1 MVRNGTIIT
10 EFKSRRS
17 RMRRVVIKIVFLILG
32 RATQSASRHEP
43 LVREEA
49 APWPE
54 GFTMTIRTLPDGPIL
69 CMQKRGCGIRVV
81 GREHAESADL
91 AIDIR
96 TVRAAFR
103 MFTAR
108 LSIHDAYAEHRIGL
122 HGNVSHGIRF
132 IRIMGIIQSYLF
144 PRIISS
150 KILKHFTPMTPR
162 RLLRRVWIVLPGLLF
177 GI

>member
-1 MVRNGTIIT
+1 MDGGRSIVTKFRP
-10 EFKSRRS
+10 RRS
-17 RMRRVVIKIVFLILG
+17 RIRRLVIKVVFVILG

-43 LVREEA
+43 LVRAEA
-49 APWPE
+49 AAWPE
-54 GFTMTIRTLPDGPIL
+54 GFTMTLRTLPDGPVL
-69 CMQKRGCGIRVV
+69 CMRKQGEGIRVV
-81 GREHAESADL
+81 RREHADAADL

-108 LSIHDAYAEHRIGL
+108 LSIHHAYAEHRIGL

-132 IRIMGIIQSYLF
+132 IRIMGIIQSFLF
-144 PRIISS
+144 PKFIST
-150 KILKHFTPMTPR
+150 KILKAVTPMTPR
-162 RLLRRVWIVLPGLLF
+162 RMLRRVWILIPGLLF